1 MITIVG
7 AGIEKDDLTIQGKKA
22 IKNASYVFSRDK
34 RKYASECA
42 CVLFSNVATFD
53 EYDEVIANHLLEKEK
68 EYDNVVYVVAGDGY
82 CDRAVGLIANKTEVQ
97 VIPGVSDNR
106 GRDFSASTVF
116 MSAYDI
122 DEHTY
127 FDTARA
133 HSIYQIDGR
142 DVACD
147 VKINLLNW
155 YDGETIV
162 VLSDKKSSVTMP
174 LYEIDRLKKYDCACL
189 FISAQP
195 DFTKK
200 TRYEIN
206 DLLRIMR
213 RLTAPDGCP
222 WDKEQTH
229 ESIRINML
237 EEAYE
242 AVDAIDNDDVDNL
255 IEELGDVLMQV
266 VFHADMSEREG
277 TFNLNDIITG
287 VCEKLVS
294 RHTHVFGENKASD
307 AQGALSAWDKAKE
320 KEKNAY
326 SFAEHVARL
335 PENFPATLYAQKLL
349 KKAKKFGVD
358 INKETVYNALEKAVK
373 EQNAKDVLLFS
384 VFYATLL
391 GLDSEVEINKGAKEV
406 CKKLSYAIENN
417 EQEKTVKE
425 IFNA

>member
-1 MITIVG
+1 MIKKEAYFQRIGLPEDTKVEFIKDGEANFNFVISSTATGSVNLAVDKLIKELKELGITTTKLTDKKDG
-7 AGIEKDDLTIQGKKA
+7 AEIEILI
-22 IKNASYVFSRDK
+22 
-34 RKYASECA
+34 
-42 CVLFSNVATFD
+42 
-53 EYDEVIANHLLEKEK
+53 
-68 EYDNVVYVVAGDGY
+68 GD
-82 CDRAVGLIANKTEVQ
+82 
-97 VIPGVSDNR
+97 VSGR
-106 GRDFSASTVF
+106 GEE
-116 MSAYDI
+116 YDI

-133 HSIYQIDGR
+133 HSVYQIDGR

-147 VKINLLNW
+147 IKINLLNW
-155 YDGETIV
+155 YDGDTTVI
-162 VLSDKKSSVTMP
+162 LSDKKSSVSIP
-174 LYEIDRLKKYDCACL
+174 LYEIDREKKYDCACL
-189 FISAQP
+189 FIPAQP
-195 DFTKK
+195 DFTQKK
-200 TRYEIN
+200 RYEIN

-277 TFNLNDIITG
+277 AFNLNDVISG

-326 SFAEHVARL
+326 SFAEHIARL
-335 PENFPATLYAQKLL
+335 PENFPATLYAQKLI
-349 KKAKKFGVD
+349 KKAKKFGVE
-358 INKETVYNALEKAVK
+358 ISKETVYSALEKAVK
-373 EQNAKDVLLFS
+373 NQNAKDVLLFS

-391 GLDSEVEINKGAKEV
+391 GLDSEVEINNGAKEV
-406 CKKLSYAIENN
+406 CKKLSKAIENN